1 MADAPYTAWD
11 DTDASNTAIDG
22 HDISENCIPNG
33 LNNAMRAWRGSLARL
48 FHSLTG
54 QKVTAGTADAQTL
67 TTGLSLSGMPEAIVG
82 FTAGASLTNTGACT
96 LAVDSMGVV
105 SVKVPDGAGALADP
119 VAGAISAG
127 GIYIASYDTTAGVW
141 VLINPSVLGALSN
154 YLPLA
159 GGALTGALTA
169 RGGSITATGGVAGA
183 SDMATT
189 ATFRGEIE
197 VRGDGAGAAMMT
209 FHRPFG
215 FAGYFG
221 IDTDNVWKVGGWSHG
236 ANAYQIWHAGANVDG
251 RDIAADGAKLDGI
264 EAGATRNS
272 DAASRT
278 QDDEAWYGMMLG
290 TVTNGDYRIILHARR
305 AGTIGQTT
313 TRCASGTAT
322 ATFKINGAALG
333 GAANSVS
340 SSEQTQAH
348 ASANIFA
355 VGDDIVITITSA
367 SSLKDMSFSIE
378 FAETMD

>member
-1 MADAPYTAWD
+1 MTRPPLSRALDQVSHLTIGNAPLPANYESAKRALADCVSVDECLTWADKAAAIRSYARQAD
-11 DTDASNTAIDG
+11 DDALHKLAIRVQ
-22 HDISENCIPNG
+22 
-33 LNNAMRAWRGSLARL
+33 ARAVRRCGELLRE
-48 FHSLTG
+48 F
-54 QKVTAGTADAQTL
+54 DAQ
-67 TTGLSLSGMPEAIVG
+67 
-82 FTAGASLTNTGACT
+82 GARTDKLGAGACT

-159 GGALTGALTA
+159 GGALTGALTE
-169 RGGSITATGGVAGA
+169 RSGSITAVGGVAGA
-183 SDMATT
+183 SDMATA

-209 FHRPFG
+209 FHRPDA

-264 EAGATRNS
+264 EAGATRN
-272 DAASRT
+272 A
-278 QDDEAWYGMMLG
+278 AWYGMMLG
-290 TVTNGDYRIILHARR
+290 IVTNGDYRIILNARR

-378 FAETMD
+378 W